1 VDLTGELMRLNIPK
15 GTKLLENVA
24 LNPYFSDTLGDF
36 INNPAFVS
44 PSTASGTVSVTIQQC
59 EKFPLAELDPA
70 TASSDP
76 GRLEVVMSMTKLHLG
91 NPTMVK
97 VLDQVASFAGADF
110 AEQSLQGEIKEAH
123 VVMEKGTVKQD
134 VTIATGENGRE
145 IRIAG
150 GANLLTSEL
159 VDMNFY
165 IGPQFLKQWGGDL
178 PKFFPEGLPIALS
191 GTTRSV
197 HFDVQRQITQGLG
210 KQLTPETLG
219 KIIGGFTSKKNDR
232 DKRKASPTPN
242 AGASPPAT
250 PGSDATTA
258 KSAQPATPAQ
268 AKEPEQDL
276 VGAIGDLLGGK
287 KGETDKEKEE
297 RRAQRRRERELE
309 QQRLQQQ
316 KAAATQPTPPVQ
328 PEKKPKKK

>member
-1 VDLTGELMRLNIPK
+1 
-15 GTKLLENVA
+15 
-24 LNPYFSDTLGDF
+24 
-36 INNPAFVS
+36 
-44 PSTASGTVSVTIQQC
+44 VSVTIQQC

-210 KQLTPETLG
+210 KLLTPATLG

-268 AKEPEQDL
+268 AKEPEQ
-276 VGAIGDLLGGK
+276 AP
-287 KGETDKEKEE
+287 
-297 RRAQRRRERELE
+297 RPAPPRARAG
-309 QQRLQQQ
+309 
-316 KAAATQPTPPVQ
+316 AAASATAEGRRHAAHPTSATGEEAQEEVDWGSPFQQGGRRGAVRPD
-328 PEKKPKKK
+328 PRGG